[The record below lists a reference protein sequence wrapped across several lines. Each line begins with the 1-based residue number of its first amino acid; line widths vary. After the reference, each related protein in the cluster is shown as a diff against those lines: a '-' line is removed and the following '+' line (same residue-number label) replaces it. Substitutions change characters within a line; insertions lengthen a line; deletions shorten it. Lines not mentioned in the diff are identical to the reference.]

1 MVINAITVSLSITYV
16 TGCNAP
22 RDAPAHRAPRTHSI
36 LATARE
42 AEAEATLSR
51 RPELAPAGCGHT
63 GAQELKV
70 PTKFRGT
77 QYSEK
82 APRLFF

>member
-16 TGCNAP
+16 TRCNAP
-22 RDAPAHRAPRTHSI
+22 RDAPSHTHSI
-36 LATARE
+36 LGSARE
-42 AEAEATLSR
+42 AEVEATLSR
-51 RPELAPAGCGHT
+51 RPEPALARCGHT

-70 PTKFRGT
+70 PTKFCGT

-82 APRLFF
+82 ALSRYSP

>member
-1 MVINAITVSLSITYV
+1 MVINAITVSRSITYV
-16 TGCNAP
+16 TRCNAP
-22 RDAPAHRAPRTHSI
+22 RDAPSHTHSI

-42 AEAEATLSR
+42 AEVEATLSR

-70 PTKFRGT
+70 TTKFRGT

-82 APRLFF
+82 APSRYSP